1 MKQLGNRKPVINFLG
16 YRVKKINYFDFD
28 NDADNLMKPSVDYK
42 VTCNLKKRLGA
53 VIINASLLNDRSSD
67 NNFDV
72 RKLELEMIGMFSIRE
87 DVSLDEAKK
96 YLATNGSAMLYPY
109 VRTTIS
115 IIVSLDAPENIVMP
129 SINFLEA
136 YNEKNNNEY
145 EEIEFSDF
153 NPRIDG
159 EIITAYRHEDDKTYE
174 FSLYL
179 SDDDYGDV
187 SITIDS
193 HDDGCQSH
201 TINEA
206 FNRHDVITSDSP
218 TEEELNR
225 EKKLEEELKINV
237 EEQIKEMI
245 HEMIEE

>member
-1 MKQLGNRKPVINFLG
+1 MENRKPVINFIG

-28 NDADNLMKPSVDYK
+28 NDTDNLMKPSVDYK
-42 VTCNLKKRLGA
+42 VTCNIKKRLGA

-87 DVSLDEAKK
+87 DVSLDDAKK

-115 IIVSLDAPENIVMP
+115 ILVSLDAPENIVMP

-136 YNEKNNNEY
+136 YNEN

-153 NPRIDG
+153 NPKSDG
-159 EIITAYRHEDDKTYE
+159 EIITAYSYEDDKTYE

-179 SDDDYGDV
+179 SDNDYGDV

-193 HDDGCQSH
+193 HDDESQSR

-225 EKKLEEELKINV
+225 EKKLEEELKSNV

-245 HEMIEE
+245 HDMSEE

>member
-1 MKQLGNRKPVINFLG
+1 MKQLENRKPVINFIG

-28 NDADNLMKPSVDYK
+28 NDTDNLMKPSVDYK
-42 VTCNLKKRLGA
+42 VTCNIEKRLGA

-87 DVSLDEAKK
+87 DVSLDDAKK

-115 IIVSLDAPENIVMP
+115 ILVSLDAPENIVMP

-136 YNEKNNNEY
+136 YNESMDNKT
-145 EEIEFSDF
+145 EEIEFDDF

-159 EIITAYRHEDDKTYE
+159 VITAYSHEDDKTYE

-179 SDDDYGDV
+179 SYNDYGDV

-193 HDDGCQSH
+193 NDDHHQSR

-206 FNRHDVITSDSP
+206 FNRYDVITSDSP

-225 EKKLEEELKINV
+225 EKKLEEELKSNV

>member
-1 MKQLGNRKPVINFLG
+1 MENRKPVINFIG

-28 NDADNLMKPSVDYK
+28 NDTDNLMKPSVDYK
-42 VTCNLKKRLGA
+42 VTCNIEKRLGA
-53 VIINASLLNDRSSD
+53 VVINASLLNDRSSD

-87 DVSLDEAKK
+87 DVSLDDAKK

-115 IIVSLDAPENIVMP
+115 ILVSLDAPENIVMP

-136 YNEKNNNEY
+136 YNESMDNKT
-145 EEIEFSDF
+145 EEIEFDDF
-153 NPRIDG
+153 NPRVNG
-159 EIITAYRHEDDKTYE
+159 ETITAYSHEDDKTYE

-179 SDDDYGDV
+179 SDNDYGDD
-187 SITIDS
+187 SITIYS
-193 HDDGCQSH
+193 NDDHHQSR
-201 TINEA
+201 TITDA
-206 FNRHDVITSDSP
+206 FNRYGVDTSDSS
-218 TEEELNR
+218 TEED
-225 EKKLEEELKINV
+225 LKSNV

>member
-1 MKQLGNRKPVINFLG
+1 MENRKPVINFIG

-28 NDADNLMKPSVDYK
+28 NDTDNLMKPSVDYK
-42 VTCNLKKRLGA
+42 VTCNIKKRLGA

-115 IIVSLDAPENIVMP
+115 ILVSLDAPENIVMP

-136 YNEKNNNEY
+136 YNEKNNNEDK
-145 EEIEFSDF
+145 EIEFSDF
-153 NPRIDG
+153 NPSVNG
-159 EIITAYRHEDDKTYE
+159 ETITAYSHEDDKTYE

-179 SDDDYGDV
+179 SDNDYGDT
-187 SITIDS
+187 SITIYS
-193 HDDGCQSH
+193 NDDHHQSR
-201 TINEA
+201 TINEY
-206 FNRHDVITSDSP
+206 FNRFGVDTSDSS
-218 TEEELNR
+218 TEEDLKNNIE
-225 EKKLEEELKINV
+225 EK
-237 EEQIKEMI
+237 IKEMI

>member
-1 MKQLGNRKPVINFLG
+1 MGNRKPVINFLG

-28 NDADNLMKPSVDYK
+28 NDTDNLMKPSVDYK
-42 VTCNLKKRLGA
+42 VTCNIKKRLGA

-87 DVSLDEAKK
+87 DVSLDDAKK

-115 IIVSLDAPENIVMP
+115 ILVSLDAPENIVMP

-136 YNEKNNNEY
+136 YNEN

-153 NPRIDG
+153 NPKSDG
-159 EIITAYRHEDDKTYE
+159 EIITAYSYEDDKTYE

-179 SDDDYGDV
+179 SDNDYGDV

-193 HDDGCQSH
+193 HDDESQSR

-206 FNRHDVITSDSP
+206 FNRHGVITSDSP

-225 EKKLEEELKINV
+225 EKKLEEELKSNV

-245 HEMIEE
+245 HDMSEE

>member
-1 MKQLGNRKPVINFLG
+1 MKQLENRKPVINFIG

-28 NDADNLMKPSVDYK
+28 NDTDNLMKPSVDYK
-42 VTCNLKKRLGA
+42 VTCNIKKRLGA

-87 DVSLDEAKK
+87 DVSLDDAKK

-115 IIVSLDAPENIVMP
+115 ILVSLDAPENIVMP

-136 YNEKNNNEY
+136 YNEN

-153 NPRIDG
+153 NPKSDG
-159 EIITAYRHEDDKTYE
+159 EIITAYSYEDDKTYE

-179 SDDDYGDV
+179 SDNDYGDV

-193 HDDGCQSH
+193 HDDESQSR

-225 EKKLEEELKINV
+225 EKKLEEELKSNV

-245 HEMIEE
+245 HDMSEE

>member
-28 NDADNLMKPSVDYK
+28 NDTDNLMKPSVDYK
-42 VTCNLKKRLGA
+42 VTCNIKKRLGA

-87 DVSLDEAKK
+87 DVSLDDAKK

-115 IIVSLDAPENIVMP
+115 ILVSLDAPENIVMP

-136 YNEKNNNEY
+136 YNEN

-153 NPRIDG
+153 NPKSDG
-159 EIITAYRHEDDKTYE
+159 EIITAYSYEDDKTYE

-179 SDDDYGDV
+179 SDNDYGDV

-193 HDDGCQSH
+193 HDDESQSR

-206 FNRHDVITSDSP
+206 FNRHGVITSDSP

-225 EKKLEEELKINV
+225 EKKLEEELKSNV

-245 HEMIEE
+245 HDMSEE

>member
-1 MKQLGNRKPVINFLG
+1 MKNSKEPVIKFLG
-16 YRVKKINYFDFD
+16 YRINKIDYNEVIDKDVKIQKTNINLKI
-28 NDADNLMKPSVDYK
+28 
-42 VTCNLKKRLGA
+42 TCNLDKRIGT
-53 VIINASLLNDRSSD
+53 VIITSTFFNRKPSD
-67 NNFDV
+67 DNFGI
-72 RKLELEMIGMFSIRE
+72 RKCVLEMTGGFKIRRDLSFE
-87 DVSLDEAKK
+87 EAKK

-115 IIVSLDAPENIVMP
+115 ILVSLDAPENIVMP

-136 YNEKNNNEY
+136 YNEKNNNED

-153 NPRIDG
+153 NPRMDG
-159 EIITAYRHEDDKTYE
+159 EIITAYSHEDDKTYE

-179 SDDDYGDV
+179 SDNDYGDV

-193 HDDGCQSH
+193 CEDNYQSR
-201 TINEA
+201 TIEEA

-245 HEMIEE
+245 HEMSEE

>member
-1 MKQLGNRKPVINFLG
+1 MENNKEPVIKFLG
-16 YRVKKINYFDFD
+16 YRINKIDYNEVIDKDVKIQKTNINLKI
-28 NDADNLMKPSVDYK
+28 
-42 VTCNLKKRLGA
+42 TCNLDKRIGT
-53 VIINASLLNDRSSD
+53 VIITSTFFNRKPSD
-67 NNFDV
+67 DNFGI
-72 RKLELEMIGMFSIRE
+72 RKCVLEMTGAFDIRSDLSFE
-87 DVSLDEAKK
+87 EAKK

-115 IIVSLDAPENIVMP
+115 ILVSLDAPENIVMP

-136 YNEKNNNEY
+136 YNEN

-153 NPRIDG
+153 NPKSDG
-159 EIITAYRHEDDKTYE
+159 EIITAYSYEDDKTYV

-179 SDDDYGDV
+179 SDNDYGDV

-193 HDDGCQSH
+193 HDDKSQSR

-225 EKKLEEELKINV
+225 EKKLEEELKSNV

-245 HEMIEE
+245 HDMSEE